1 MLHMSF
7 QDFERYLIPLVPT
20 LASRRE
26 IGNLAWPWN
35 HQTILRTFEGVE
47 FVVVHPSPISAKV
60 LSCQFDHKLSFDHH
74 VISLFHILIV
84 AAIPILY
91 WLAIATHF
99 VATCYIIVTW
109 K

>member
-1 MLHMSF
+1 MSF

-20 LASRRE
+20 FASRRE

-35 HQTILRTFEGVE
+35 YQTIVGTLEDVE

-60 LSCQFDHKLSFDHH
+60 LPCQLNHKSSFDHH
-74 VISLFHILIV
+74 VIFLFHVLV
-84 AAIPILY
+84 ATRIPILY
-91 WLAIATHF
+91 SLAVATPF
-99 VATCYIIVTW
+99 VATCYVVVTW